1 MRLRRRWE
9 ESYYLLRVLSINSHL
24 TVQLFITNILRRQ
37 RNLHNLIRKVWL
49 FFLIL
54 WLKLCL
60 GRKVEF
66 SVNVKSSSMD
76 FLSFGRMQ
84 RYRSMQMNL
93 CSLLRKVSTSTASKI
108 LILSIKEKTKKVL
121 ILRHQKKLYWELS
134 NSRKGQ
140 LMKKLLIRLTKNTR
154 TLSMEP

>member
-24 TVQLFITNILRRQ
+24 TVQLFITNIPRRQ
-37 RNLHNLIRKVWL
+37 RNLHNLMRKVWL

-60 GRKVEF
+60 ERNVEF

-108 LILSIKEKTKKVL
+108 LRLSIKEKIKKVL
-121 ILRHQKKLYWELS
+121 ILRHQKKLYWEQS
-134 NSRKGQ
+134 NSRRGQ